1 MQVKEA
7 TAGNQWPLVVD
18 GVVGSFY
25 FRPPAGW
32 LEAGPERPEK
42 GVKEMIDVQAD
53 YPCCAVGALMHESAR
68 LRNNFRSGILGPQRF
83 LRVIMRLKVVENL
96 SKLMHCF
103 GSQSAMLGEN
113 APFCEFLRV

>member
-1 MQVKEA
+1 MNTTVVK
-7 TAGNQWPLVVD
+7 T
-18 GVVGSFY
+18 
-25 FRPPAGW
+25 
-32 LEAGPERPEK
+32 
-42 GVKEMIDVQAD
+42 
-53 YPCCAVGALMHESAR
+53 R
-68 LRNNFRSGILGPQRF
+68 LAIVNGEIVRTQFAHKRLGPQRF

>member
-68 LRNNFRSGILGPQRF
+68 LRNNFRSGILGPHGR
-83 LRVIMRLKVVENL
+83 LRKRWKRLT
-96 SKLMHCF
+96 
-103 GSQSAMLGEN
+103 AMQIS
-113 APFCEFLRV
+113 